1 MVASSGRGMAFDDIE
16 QAVRDGLAT
25 SVGTAYDLRRTED
38 AGYLYLELR
47 PRGTGAA
54 PRSARIWTNGVE
66 AFFVDLDNGF
76 GYREFEWEA
85 GAQPHAVR
93 RLAHLAGRYLD
104 GAGSARQV
112 AGRFGRT
119 RTYFEMELDGEIIR
133 FSEEPG
139 STG

>member
-1 MVASSGRGMAFDDIE
+1 MSFDDIE
-16 QAVRDGLAT
+16 RVVRDGLAT
-25 SVGTAYDLRRTED
+25 SAGTAYDLYRTED
-38 AGYLYLELR
+38 AGYLYLELQ
-47 PRGTGAA
+47 PRDTRAA
-54 PRSARIWTNGVE
+54 QRSARIWTNGVE

-76 GYREFEWEA
+76 GYREFEWQA

-93 RLAHLAGRYLD
+93 RLAVLAGRYLA

-119 RTYFEMELDGEIIR
+119 RTYFEIELDGEIIR
-133 FSEEPG
+133 FSKSPG